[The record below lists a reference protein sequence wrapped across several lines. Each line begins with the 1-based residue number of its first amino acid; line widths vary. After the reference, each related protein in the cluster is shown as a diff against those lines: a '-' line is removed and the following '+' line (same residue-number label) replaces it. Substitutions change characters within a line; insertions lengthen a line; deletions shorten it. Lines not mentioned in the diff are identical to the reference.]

1 MLSFIDFCYY
11 FYAFSFFKKKAYFA
25 VVEDWARDPH
35 LVQAAC
41 DCSARSLCGAR
52 TRRRCSHSLNSGVR
66 VQLCE
71 VSLLVPS
78 FLRFSSI
85 FALGSNK

>member
-1 MLSFIDFCYY
+1 MHLCCLLSIFVII
-11 FYAFSFFKKKAYFA
+11 FKKKAYFA

-71 VSLLVPS
+71 VSLLVPVLLV
-78 FLRFSSI
+78 FLSI